1 MFLNFSYIYKKT
13 LKKVTR
19 PLLSVFFISASDVS
33 TKKKK
38 NFQLNIFIINGELK
52 CLPEKICAQI
62 HTIPFQLKP
71 AKLEETGLLNYRL
84 YIIMSKI

>member
-38 NFQLNIFIINGELK
+38 
-52 CLPEKICAQI
+52 
-62 HTIPFQLKP
+62 
-71 AKLEETGLLNYRL
+71 KLSAEYFYNKWRIKMFT
-84 YIIMSKI
+84 